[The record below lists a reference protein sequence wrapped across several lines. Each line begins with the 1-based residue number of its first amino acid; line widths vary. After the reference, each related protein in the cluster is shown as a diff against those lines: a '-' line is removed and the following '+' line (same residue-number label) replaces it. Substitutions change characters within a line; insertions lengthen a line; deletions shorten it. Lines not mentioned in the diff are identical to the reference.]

1 MKRAEYVH
9 TGFGRWKW
17 IDKEYCDRCGR
28 EVIVP
33 WEAHR
38 ENGHK
43 LFASAP
49 SQDGTA
55 EFEGYE
61 CLDSGCYTAVYNG
74 QPKVQH
80 FVGALTPT
88 HTSSAAALNEGAVR

>member
-9 TGFGRWKW
+9 TGFGKWKW
-17 IDKEYCDRCGR
+17 VDKEYCDRCGR

-43 LFASAP
+43 LFSEV
-49 SQDGTA
+49 SSDGTVK
-55 EFEGYE
+55 FEGYE
-61 CLDSGCYTAVYNG
+61 CLDGGCYTAVYNG
-74 QPKVQH
+74 QPKNLH
-80 FVGALTPT
+80 FVGALRPT
-88 HTSSAAALNEGAVR
+88 GVNALAASERNGE